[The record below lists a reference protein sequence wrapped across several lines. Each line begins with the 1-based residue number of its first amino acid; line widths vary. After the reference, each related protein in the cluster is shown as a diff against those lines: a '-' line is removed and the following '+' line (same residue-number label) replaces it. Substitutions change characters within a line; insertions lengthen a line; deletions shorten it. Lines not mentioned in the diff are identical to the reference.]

1 MSCKVVSNRIKPYNI
16 LVVGNTGVGKSTLIG
31 TISQIYTSDTVTTKI
46 SEKPYTTPGSLF
58 ALYDTPGLERDKKQR
73 NQVKQDV
80 AHLIQQ
86 QKQWRKEPEE
96 QIHAVWYC
104 INSQITRGCDIDQKW
119 IADLAKEVPVIAV
132 ITRSLSKEKSQFQ
145 KQLETKPNIRHVVP
159 VLAEAENTNN
169 GLVNSHGLK
178 LLLATTE
185 KLLEEIAQT
194 AILNA
199 VNSKANK
206 AFVWCIDGC
215 AKVLATQLLIPPVFK
230 APAVSLIQTL
240 LFVDISKTFGCG
252 FEQSFITELRTVEL
266 RAVGLSAVG
275 FDTLVEKALKNLPID
290 YNNIQTV
297 KDVFSHL
304 TTTLEQVAGELPF
317 KEQLLE
323 ILSVVANCNLISGLP
338 ILSCITTIATTLS
351 TGVIAVAYI
360 EALKIY
366 KIAEYKGQ
374 PLSLEEL
381 KKIRDEQ
388 LKLVV
393 EVMRKW
399 MGGGGWSTG
408 SVT

>member
-1 MSCKVVSNRIKPYNI
+1 MSCQVVSNRIKPYNI

-96 QIHAVWYC
+96 HIHAVWYC

-199 VNSKANK
+199 VNSKANE
-206 AFVWCIDGC
+206 AFGWCRDGC
-215 AKVLATQLLIPPVFK
+215 AKVLATQLLPIPPVFK
-230 APAVSLIQTL
+230 APAASLIQTR
-240 LFVDISKTFGCG
+240 LFVDISKTFGCE
-252 FEQSFITELRTVEL
+252 FEQSFITQLRTVEL

-275 FDTLVEKALKNLPID
+275 FDILVEKALKNLPID

-351 TGVIAVAYI
+351 TGVIAVACI

-388 LKLVV
+388 LNWLSKLCAN
-393 EVMRKW
+393 
-399 MGGGGWSTG
+399 GWEG
-408 SVT
+408 EDGVLAL